1 MNELAL
7 FIHQLVNAGM
17 SIENAISHGFTL
29 AMEYARIDDDLIP
42 RSEKE
47 RMIIAAQM
55 LEKASFQAGIH
66 LEQQRAIM
74 EHKA

>member
-1 MNELAL
+1 MNELSL
-7 FIHQLVNAGM
+7 FIRQLVNAGM
-17 SIENAISHGFTL
+17 SIESAVAHGYTL
-29 AMEYARIDDDLIP
+29 ALESARIDDNLIP
-42 RSEKE
+42 RSEKA